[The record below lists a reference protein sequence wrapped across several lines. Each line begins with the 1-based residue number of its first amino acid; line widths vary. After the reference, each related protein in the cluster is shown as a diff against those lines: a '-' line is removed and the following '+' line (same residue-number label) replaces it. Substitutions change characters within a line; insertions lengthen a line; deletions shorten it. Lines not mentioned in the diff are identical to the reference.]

1 MFCRI
6 AIYALLLWF
15 FLQGWKIAFSAQH
28 QGVDSFDCLH
38 HIVVILNLKQTHLKF
53 PTKVLR
59 RSAKY
64 FSSLLKHTWR
74 RRQGWTHRLVNLLI
88 TGWPRIARVIQY
100 QVSHTQSIGHPHG
113 HPTPNLYSLN
123 VRSTHVFINHTFMH
137 PRTPSSS
144 DWLRHDTHSRPINQ
158 PTNQPTNQQASQ
170 PISKPTN
177 PSNKE

>member
-74 RRQGWTHRLVNLLI
+74 RRQGRTHRLVNLLI
-88 TGWPRIARVIQY
+88 TGWPR
-100 QVSHTQSIGHPHG
+100 
-113 HPTPNLYSLN
+113 
-123 VRSTHVFINHTFMH
+123 
-137 PRTPSSS
+137 SS
-144 DWLRHDTHSRPINQ
+144 DPISSQPHAVNRSPTRSSNPEPLLTERSFNPCIHKPHIHA
-158 PTNQPTNQQASQ
+158 PTNSFKQWLTPTRHSF
-170 PISKPTN
+170 KTN
-177 PSNKE
+177 